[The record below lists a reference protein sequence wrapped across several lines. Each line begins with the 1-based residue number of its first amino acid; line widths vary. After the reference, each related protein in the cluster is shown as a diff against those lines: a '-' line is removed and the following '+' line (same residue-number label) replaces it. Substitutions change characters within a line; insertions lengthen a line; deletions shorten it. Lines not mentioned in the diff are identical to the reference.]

1 MISGMSAAQFA
12 QQLIGA
18 DRAGKDTLYKGK
30 LTNSKTQ
37 LDAYTLLEN
46 NMKKMA
52 TKLSEIGGDATKGK
66 IATVSGDNATATVK
80 SDAPKGNYDLS
91 VHKLAQA
98 HQLTKTYAS
107 ENELLPAS
115 GVISIQVGS
124 DPTKRMDIDLATI
137 NGGAAISVS
146 QLRDVINKQVGNP
159 GVQASLVRTGNQ
171 IEFMLSSKE
180 SGVANQVKVEFN
192 GADWG
197 MTERRAAQDA
207 ELTLN
212 GIDITS
218 SSNYLENVVDG
229 VSLEL
234 VKVHAAGDSSMI
246 KVADDFEANKK
257 TVKDFVDS
265 FNSLMTQINQLTRS
279 MGVKAS
285 DSSSSDKD
293 KDKDKEDKTTAVSEA
308 QIGVLKGDTSLRLL
322 QSRLRDSVFTT
333 ASNGMRLSDIGIEI
347 GRDGK
352 LKIDDA
358 KLTDSFKSDPE
369 KVQAMF
375 TGEGSYV
382 KNVEKTLK
390 PFTQFNG
397 YIDQKQE
404 ALNKQIKSV
413 NDSMDRHNYQ
423 MNQKYQIYLT
433 QFTAMEATINQFSA
447 ASGLFS

>member
-293 KDKDKEDKTTAVSEA
+293 KDKEDKTTVVSEA

>member
-1 MISGMSAAQFA
+1 MISGMNAAQFA

-30 LTNSKTQ
+30 LTASKTQ

-52 TKLSEIGGDATKGK
+52 TKLSEMGGNATKGK
-66 IATVSGDNATATVK
+66 IATVTGENATATVK

-124 DPTKRMDIDLATI
+124 DPTKRMEIDLATV

-180 SGVANQVKVEFN
+180 SGISNQVKVEFN

-234 VKVHAAGDSSMI
+234 VKVHAAGESSMI
-246 KVADDFEANKK
+246 KVTDDFEANKK

-279 MGVKAS
+279 MGVKTS
-285 DSSSSDKD
+285 DSSSSD

-308 QIGVLKGDTSLRLL
+308 QIGVLKGDTSIRLL
-322 QSRLRDSVFTT
+322 QSKLRDSVFTT

-433 QFTAMEATINQFSA
+433 QFTAMESTINQFNSA
-447 ASGLFS
+447 SQLFS

>member
-1 MISGMSAAQFA
+1 MISGMNAAQFA

-30 LTNSKTQ
+30 LTASKTQ

-52 TKLSEIGGDATKGK
+52 TKLGEMGGDAAKAK
-66 IATVSGDNATATVK
+66 IATVMGENATATVK

-91 VHKLAQA
+91 VNKLAQA

-107 ENELLPAS
+107 ENQLLPAS

-124 DPTKRMDIDLATI
+124 DPTKRMEIDLATV

-146 QLRDVINKQVGNP
+146 QLRDAINKQVDNP

-234 VKVHAAGDSSMI
+234 VKVHAAGESSMI
-246 KVADDFEANKK
+246 KVTDDFEANKK

-279 MGVKAS
+279 MGVKTS
-285 DSSSSDKD
+285 DSSSSD

-308 QIGVLKGDTSLRLL
+308 QIGVLKGDTSIRLL
-322 QSRLRDSVFTT
+322 QSKLRDSVFAT
-333 ASNGMRLSDIGIEI
+333 AANGMRLSDIGIEI

-358 KLTDSFKSDPE
+358 KLTDSFKSDPA

-375 TGEGSYV
+375 TGPDSYI
-382 KNVEKTLK
+382 KSIEKTLK

-423 MNQKYQIYLT
+423 MKQKYQIYLT
-433 QFTAMEATINQFSA
+433 QFTAMESTINQFNSA
-447 ASGLFS
+447 SQLFS

>member
-1 MISGMSAAQFA
+1 MISGMSSAEFA
-12 QQLIGA
+12 QQLVGA
-18 DRAGKDTLYKGK
+18 DRAGKDALYNGK
-30 LTNSKTQ
+30 LTTNKAQ
-37 LDAYTLLEN
+37 LAAYTLLETN
-46 NMKKMA
+46 LKKIA
-52 TKLSEIGGDATKGK
+52 TKLSEMGDATNGK

-91 VHKLAQA
+91 VQQLAQA
-98 HQLTKTYAS
+98 HQLTKTYAT
-107 ENELLPAS
+107 ENEMLPAT

-124 DPTKRMDIDLATI
+124 DPAKRLEIDLATV

-146 QLRDVINKQVGNP
+146 QLRDVINKQAGDT

-180 SGVANQVKVEFN
+180 SGVANKVQVQLD

-207 ELTLN
+207 QLTLN
-212 GIDITS
+212 GISITS

-234 VKVHAAGDSSMI
+234 VKVHAAGESSMI
-246 KVADDFEANKK
+246 KVTEDFEANKK
-257 TVKDFVDS
+257 AVKDFVDS

-279 MGVKAS
+279 VGVSTSGS
-285 DSSSSDKD
+285 DTTDTT
-293 KDKDKEDKTTAVSEA
+293 DKTTAVSAA
-308 QIGVLKGDTSLRLL
+308 QIGVLKGDTSIRLL
-322 QSRLRDSVFTT
+322 QSRLRDSVF
-333 ASNGMRLSDIGIEI
+333 ASAPNGMRLSDIGIELD
-347 GRDGK
+347 RDGK
-352 LKIDDA
+352 LKIDDT
-358 KLTDSFKSDPE
+358 KLTDAFKADPE

-375 TGEGSYV
+375 TGKDSYV
-382 KNVEKTLK
+382 SNIEKTLK

-397 YIDQKQE
+397 YIDTKQE
-404 ALNKQIKSV
+404 TINKQIKSV

-423 MNQKYQIYLT
+423 MTQRYQIYLT

-447 ASGLFS
+447 ASGLFN

>member
-1 MISGMSAAQFA
+1 M
-12 QQLIGA
+12 
-18 DRAGKDTLYKGK
+18 
-30 LTNSKTQ
+30 
-37 LDAYTLLEN
+37 
-46 NMKKMA
+46 
-52 TKLSEIGGDATKGK
+52 
-66 IATVSGDNATATVK
+66 
-80 SDAPKGNYDLS
+80 S

-159 GVQASLVRTGNQ
+159 GMQASLVRTGNQ

-285 DSSSSDKD
+285 DSSSS
-293 KDKDKEDKTTAVSEA
+293 DKDKEDKTTAVSEA

>member
-1 MISGMSAAQFA
+1 MISGMNAAQFA

-30 LTNSKTQ
+30 LTASKTQ

-52 TKLSEIGGDATKGK
+52 TKLGEMGGNATKGK
-66 IATVSGDNATATVK
+66 IATVTGENATATVK

-107 ENELLPAS
+107 ENELLPAT
-115 GVISIQVGS
+115 GVMSIQVGS
-124 DPTKRMDIDLATI
+124 DPTKRMEIDLATV

-234 VKVHAAGDSSMI
+234 VKVHAAGESSMI
-246 KVADDFEANKK
+246 KVTDDFEANKK

-279 MGVKAS
+279 MGVKTS
-285 DSSSSDKD
+285 DSSSSD

-308 QIGVLKGDTSLRLL
+308 QIGVLKGDTSIRLL
-322 QSRLRDSVFTT
+322 QSKLRDSVFAT
-333 ASNGMRLSDIGIEI
+333 AANGMRLSDIGIEI

-433 QFTAMEATINQFSA
+433 QFTAMESTINQFNSA
-447 ASGLFS
+447 SQLFS

>member
-52 TKLSEIGGDATKGK
+52 TKLSEIGGNATKGK
-66 IATVSGDNATATVK
+66 IATVTGENATATVK

>member
-1 MISGMSAAQFA
+1 MISGMNAAQFA

-30 LTNSKTQ
+30 LTASKTQ

-52 TKLSEIGGDATKGK
+52 TKLGEMGGNATKGK
-66 IATVSGDNATATVK
+66 IAMVTGENATATVK

-107 ENELLPAS
+107 ENELLPAT
-115 GVISIQVGS
+115 GVMSIQVGS
-124 DPTKRMDIDLATI
+124 DPTKRMEIDLATV

-234 VKVHAAGDSSMI
+234 VKVHAAGESSMI
-246 KVADDFEANKK
+246 KVTDDFEANKK

-279 MGVKAS
+279 MGVKTS

-293 KDKDKEDKTTAVSEA
+293 KDKEDKTTTVSEA
-308 QIGVLKGDTSLRLL
+308 QIGVLKGDTSIRLL
-322 QSRLRDSVFTT
+322 QSKLRDSVFTT

-433 QFTAMEATINQFSA
+433 QFTAMESTINQFNSA
-447 ASGLFS
+447 SQLFS

>member
-12 QQLIGA
+12 QQLVGA

-30 LTNSKTQ
+30 LTTSKTQ
-37 LDAYTLLEN
+37 LDAYTLLET

-52 TKLSEIGGDATKGK
+52 TKLSEMGGATNGK
-66 IATVSGDNATATVK
+66 MATVSGDNATATVK

-91 VHKLAQA
+91 VQKLAQA
-98 HQLTKTYAS
+98 HQLTKTYAT
-107 ENELLPAS
+107 ENDMLPAT

-124 DPTKRMDIDLATI
+124 DPAKRLEIDLATI

-146 QLRDVINKQVGNP
+146 QLRDVINKQAGDT

-180 SGVANQVKVEFN
+180 SGVANKLQVQFD

-197 MTERRAAQDA
+197 MTECRAAQDA
-207 ELTLN
+207 QLTLN
-212 GIDITS
+212 GISITS

-234 VKVHAAGDSSMI
+234 VKVHAAGESSMI
-246 KVADDFEANKK
+246 KVTEDFEANKK
-257 TVKDFVDS
+257 AVKDFVDS

-279 MGVKAS
+279 VGVSTSGS
-285 DSSSSDKD
+285 DTTDTT
-293 KDKDKEDKTTAVSEA
+293 DKTTAVSTA
-308 QIGVLKGDTSLRLL
+308 QIGVLKGDTSIRLL
-322 QSRLRDSVFTT
+322 QSRLRDSVF
-333 ASNGMRLSDIGIEI
+333 ASAPNGMRLSDIGIELD
-347 GRDGK
+347 RDGK
-352 LKIDDA
+352 LKIDDT
-358 KLTDSFKSDPE
+358 KLTDAFKADPE

-375 TGEGSYV
+375 TGKDSYV
-382 KNVEKTLK
+382 SNIEKTLK

-397 YIDQKQE
+397 YIDTKQE
-404 ALNKQIKSV
+404 TINKQIKSV

-423 MNQKYQIYLT
+423 MTQRYQIYLT

-447 ASGLFS
+447 ASGLFN

>member
-1 MISGMSAAQFA
+1 MISGMNAAQFA

-30 LTNSKTQ
+30 LTASKTQ

-52 TKLSEIGGDATKGK
+52 TKLSEMGGDAAKGK
-66 IATVSGDNATATVK
+66 IATVTGENATATVK

-107 ENELLPAS
+107 ENELLPAT
-115 GVISIQVGS
+115 GVMSIQVGS
-124 DPTKRMDIDLATI
+124 DPTKRMEIDLATV
-137 NGGAAISVS
+137 NGGTAISVS

-234 VKVHAAGDSSMI
+234 VKVHAAGESSMI
-246 KVADDFEANKK
+246 KVTDDFEANKK

-279 MGVKAS
+279 MGVKTS
-285 DSSSSDKD
+285 DSSSSD

-308 QIGVLKGDTSLRLL
+308 QIGVLKGDTSIRLL
-322 QSRLRDSVFTT
+322 QSKLRDSVFAT
-333 ASNGMRLSDIGIEI
+333 AANGMRLSDIGIEI

-433 QFTAMEATINQFSA
+433 QFTAMESTINQFNSA
-447 ASGLFS
+447 SQLFS

>member
-52 TKLSEIGGDATKGK
+52 TKLSEIGGNATKGK
-66 IATVSGDNATATVK
+66 IATVTGENATATVK

-98 HQLTKTYAS
+98 HQLTKSYAS
-107 ENELLPAS
+107 ENELLPAT

>member
-1 MISGMSAAQFA
+1 MISGMSSAEFA
-12 QQLIGA
+12 QQLVGA
-18 DRAGKDTLYKGK
+18 DRAGKDALYNGK
-30 LTNSKTQ
+30 LTTNKAQ
-37 LDAYTLLEN
+37 LAAYTLLETN
-46 NMKKMA
+46 LKKIA
-52 TKLSEIGGDATKGK
+52 AKLSEMGDATNGK

-91 VHKLAQA
+91 VQQLAQA
-98 HQLTKTYAS
+98 HQLTKTYAT
-107 ENELLPAS
+107 ENEMLPAT

-124 DPTKRMDIDLATI
+124 DPAKRLEIDLATV

-146 QLRDVINKQVGNP
+146 QLRDVINKQAGDT

-180 SGVANQVKVEFN
+180 SGVANKVQVQLD

-207 ELTLN
+207 QLTLN
-212 GIDITS
+212 GISITS

-234 VKVHAAGDSSMI
+234 VKVHAAGESSMI
-246 KVADDFEANKK
+246 KVTEDFEANKK
-257 TVKDFVDS
+257 AVKDFVDS

-279 MGVKAS
+279 VGVS
-285 DSSSSDKD
+285 TSGTDTTDTT
-293 KDKDKEDKTTAVSEA
+293 DKTTAVSTA
-308 QIGVLKGDTSLRLL
+308 QIGVLKGDTSIRLL
-322 QSRLRDSVFTT
+322 QSRLRDSVF
-333 ASNGMRLSDIGIEI
+333 ASAPNGMRLSDIGIELD
-347 GRDGK
+347 RDGK
-352 LKIDDA
+352 LKIDDT
-358 KLTDSFKSDPE
+358 KLTDAFKANPE

-375 TGEGSYV
+375 TGKDSYV
-382 KNVEKTLK
+382 SNIEKTLK

-397 YIDQKQE
+397 YIDTKQE
-404 ALNKQIKSV
+404 TINKQIKSV

-423 MNQKYQIYLT
+423 MTQRYQIYLT

-447 ASGLFS
+447 ASGLFN

>member
-1 MISGMSAAQFA
+1 MISGMNAAQFA

-30 LTNSKTQ
+30 LTASKTQ

-52 TKLSEIGGDATKGK
+52 TKLSEMGGNATKGK
-66 IATVSGDNATATVK
+66 IATVTGENATATVK

-107 ENELLPAS
+107 ENELLPAT
-115 GVISIQVGS
+115 GVMSIQVGS
-124 DPTKRMDIDLATI
+124 DPTKRMEIDLATV

-234 VKVHAAGDSSMI
+234 VKVHAAGESSMI
-246 KVADDFEANKK
+246 KVTDDFEANKK

-279 MGVKAS
+279 MGVKTS
-285 DSSSSDKD
+285 DSSSSD

-308 QIGVLKGDTSLRLL
+308 QIGVLKGDTSIRLL
-322 QSRLRDSVFTT
+322 QSKLRDSVFAT
-333 ASNGMRLSDIGIEI
+333 AANGMRLSDIGIEI

-433 QFTAMEATINQFSA
+433 QFTAMESTINQFNSA
-447 ASGLFS
+447 SQLFS

>member
-124 DPTKRMDIDLATI
+124 EPTKRMDIDLATI

-293 KDKDKEDKTTAVSEA
+293 KDKEDKTTAVSEA

>member
-1 MISGMSAAQFA
+1 MISGMNAAQFA

-30 LTNSKTQ
+30 LTASKTQ

-52 TKLSEIGGDATKGK
+52 TKLSEMGGNATKGK
-66 IATVSGDNATATVK
+66 IATVTGENATATVK

-124 DPTKRMDIDLATI
+124 DPTKRMEIDLATV

-234 VKVHAAGDSSMI
+234 VKVHAAGESSMI
-246 KVADDFEANKK
+246 KVTDDFEANKK

-279 MGVKAS
+279 MGVKTS
-285 DSSSSDKD
+285 DSSSSD

-308 QIGVLKGDTSLRLL
+308 QIGVLKGDTSIRLL
-322 QSRLRDSVFTT
+322 QSKLRDSVFTT

-433 QFTAMEATINQFSA
+433 QFTAMESTINQFNSA
-447 ASGLFS
+447 SQLFS

>member
-293 KDKDKEDKTTAVSEA
+293 KDKEDKTTAVSEA

>member
-293 KDKDKEDKTTAVSEA
+293 KDKEDKTTAVSEA

-413 NDSMDRHNYQ
+413 NDNMDRHNYQ

>member
-1 MISGMSAAQFA
+1 MISGMNAAQFA

-30 LTNSKTQ
+30 LTASKTQ

-52 TKLSEIGGDATKGK
+52 TKLSEMGGNATKGK
-66 IATVSGDNATATVK
+66 IATVTGENATATVK

-107 ENELLPAS
+107 ESELLPTS
-115 GVISIQVGS
+115 GIISIQVGS
-124 DPTKRMDIDLATI
+124 DPTKRMEIDLATV

-212 GIDITS
+212 GISITS

-234 VKVHAAGDSSMI
+234 VKVHAAGESSMI
-246 KVADDFEANKK
+246 KVTDDFEANKK

-279 MGVKAS
+279 MGVKTS

-308 QIGVLKGDTSLRLL
+308 QIGVLKGDTSIRLL
-322 QSRLRDSVFTT
+322 QSKLRDSVFAT
-333 ASNGMRLSDIGIEI
+333 AANGMRLSDIGIEI

-433 QFTAMEATINQFSA
+433 QFTAMESTINQFNSA
-447 ASGLFS
+447 SQLFS

>member
-52 TKLSEIGGDATKGK
+52 TKLSEIGGNATKGK
-66 IATVSGDNATATVK
+66 IATVTGENATATVK

-293 KDKDKEDKTTAVSEA
+293 KDKEDKTTAVSEA

>member
-91 VHKLAQA
+91 VYKLAQA

-293 KDKDKEDKTTAVSEA
+293 KDKEDKTTAVSEA

>member
-1 MISGMSAAQFA
+1 MISGMNAAQFA

-30 LTNSKTQ
+30 LTASKTQ

-52 TKLSEIGGDATKGK
+52 TKLSEMGGDAAKGK
-66 IATVSGDNATATVK
+66 IATVTGENATATVK

-98 HQLTKTYAS
+98 HQLTKAYSS
-107 ENELLPAS
+107 ESELLPTS
-115 GVISIQVGS
+115 GIISIQVGS
-124 DPTKRMDIDLATI
+124 DPTKRMEIDLATV

-212 GIDITS
+212 GISITS

-234 VKVHAAGDSSMI
+234 VKVHAAGESSMI
-246 KVADDFEANKK
+246 KVTDDFEANKK
-257 TVKDFVDS
+257 AVKDFVDS

-279 MGVKAS
+279 MGVKTS
-285 DSSSSDKD
+285 DSGSA
-293 KDKDKEDKTTAVSEA
+293 DKDKEDKTTAVSEA
-308 QIGVLKGDTSLRLL
+308 QIGVLKGDTSIRLL
-322 QSRLRDSVFTT
+322 QSKLRDSVFAT
-333 ASNGMRLSDIGIEI
+333 AANGMRLSDIGIEI

-375 TGEGSYV
+375 TGPDSYI
-382 KNVEKTLK
+382 KSIEKTLK

-413 NDSMDRHNYQ
+413 NDSMARHDYQ

-433 QFTAMEATINQFSA
+433 QFTAMESTINQFNSA
-447 ASGLFS
+447 SQLFS

>member
-12 QQLIGA
+12 QQLVGA

-30 LTNSKTQ
+30 LTTSKAQ
-37 LDAYTLLEN
+37 LDAYTLLETT
-46 NMKKMA
+46 MKKMA
-52 TKLSEIGGDATKGK
+52 TKLSEMGGDAAKGK
-66 IATVSGDNATATVK
+66 MATVSGDNATATVK

-91 VHKLAQA
+91 VQKLAQA
-98 HQLTKTYAS
+98 HQLTKTYAT
-107 ENELLPAS
+107 ENEMLPAT

-124 DPTKRMDIDLATI
+124 DPAKHLEIDLATI

-146 QLRDVINKQVGNP
+146 QLRDVINKQAGDT

-180 SGVANQVKVEFN
+180 SGVANKLQVQFD

-212 GIDITS
+212 GISITS

-234 VKVHAAGDSSMI
+234 VKVHAAGESSMI
-246 KVADDFEANKK
+246 KVTEDFEANKK
-257 TVKDFVDS
+257 AVKDFVDS

-279 MGVKAS
+279 VGVSTSGS
-285 DSSSSDKD
+285 DTADKD
-293 KDKDKEDKTTAVSEA
+293 KDDKTPAVSQA
-308 QIGVLKGDTSLRLL
+308 QIGVLKGDTSIRLL
-322 QSRLRDSVFTT
+322 QTKLRDSVF
-333 ASNGMRLSDIGIEI
+333 ASAPNGMRLSDIGIEM

-358 KLTDSFKSDPE
+358 KLTDSFKADPE

-375 TGEGSYV
+375 TGKDSYIS
-382 KNVEKTLK
+382 NIEKTLK

-397 YIDQKQE
+397 YIDTKQE
-404 ALNKQIKSV
+404 TINKQIKSV

-423 MNQKYQIYLT
+423 MTQRYQIYLT

-447 ASGLFS
+447 ASGLFN

>member
-1 MISGMSAAQFA
+1 MISGMSSAEFA
-12 QQLIGA
+12 QQLVGA
-18 DRAGKDTLYKGK
+18 DRAGKDALYNGK
-30 LTNSKTQ
+30 LTTNKAQ
-37 LDAYTLLEN
+37 LAAYTLLETN
-46 NMKKMA
+46 LKKIA
-52 TKLSEIGGDATKGK
+52 AKLSEMGDATNGK

-91 VHKLAQA
+91 VQQLAQA
-98 HQLTKTYAS
+98 HQLTKTYAT
-107 ENELLPAS
+107 ENEMLPAT

-124 DPTKRMDIDLATI
+124 DPAKRLEIDLATV

-146 QLRDVINKQVGNP
+146 QLRDVINKQAGDT

-180 SGVANQVKVEFN
+180 SGVANKVQVQLD

-207 ELTLN
+207 QLTLN
-212 GIDITS
+212 GISITS

-234 VKVHAAGDSSMI
+234 VKVHAAGESSMI
-246 KVADDFEANKK
+246 KVTEDFEANKK
-257 TVKDFVDS
+257 AVKDFVDS

-279 MGVKAS
+279 VGVSTSGS
-285 DSSSSDKD
+285 DTTDTT
-293 KDKDKEDKTTAVSEA
+293 DKTTAVSTA
-308 QIGVLKGDTSLRLL
+308 QIGVLKGDTSIRLL
-322 QSRLRDSVFTT
+322 QSRLRDSVF
-333 ASNGMRLSDIGIEI
+333 ASAPNGMRLSDIGIELD
-347 GRDGK
+347 RDGK
-352 LKIDDA
+352 LKIDDT
-358 KLTDSFKSDPE
+358 KLTDAFKADPE

-375 TGEGSYV
+375 TGKDSYV
-382 KNVEKTLK
+382 SNIEKTLK

-397 YIDQKQE
+397 YIDTKQE
-404 ALNKQIKSV
+404 TINKQIKSV

-423 MNQKYQIYLT
+423 MTQRYQIYLT

-447 ASGLFS
+447 ASGLFN